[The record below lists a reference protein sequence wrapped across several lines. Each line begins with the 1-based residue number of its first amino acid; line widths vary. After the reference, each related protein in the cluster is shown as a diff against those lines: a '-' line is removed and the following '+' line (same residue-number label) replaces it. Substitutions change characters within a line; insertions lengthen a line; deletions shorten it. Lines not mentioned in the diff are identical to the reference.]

1 MNVEIELS
9 TESVI
14 KAVSG
19 ILINGDM
26 GISFIGISTDTRII
40 KPGYLF
46 FALKGEKFDGH
57 DFYMDAI
64 RKGAKGLVISRF
76 PKDFRVE
83 EIPKTISVILVKD
96 TLKALGDLASYWRKK
111 LNSTFVAIT
120 GSCGKTTTKELTY
133 NIISK
138 FFKTAKNQANYN
150 NLIGVPLSLLS
161 MKEDTEIGILE
172 LGTNQ
177 KGEIERLSQ
186 IVKPHISVI
195 TSIYPAHLEGLG
207 SIEGVL
213 EEKISLF
220 KNTWED
226 GTLIYNFD
234 QEILRKRLEDF
245 PQNKISFGF
254 NRDADIFLRNLVF
267 LKNNIKGEIVF
278 RDSSYFLEIE
288 NIGKHNLLNLLASLC
303 VAISLGLDLREIIP
317 LIGNEI
323 PLYKRFEVLEKGN
336 FLIMDDTYNANP
348 GSTKAALEYLK
359 EISKDYKKKI
369 IILGDMKELGENS
382 ERLHREIGGLV
393 AEIADFAFFI
403 GDMSKSYEE
412 GFKEKTQNKNC
423 NIFNNVKE
431 FLEEKFPFEE
441 IKKEKEKTI
450 ILVKGS
456 RALKMERIVERLLKE
471 LN

>member
-26 GISFIGISTDTRII
+26 GISFKGISTDTRII

-57 DFYMDAI
+57 NFYKDAI
-64 RKGAKGLVISRF
+64 EKGAKGIVISYF
-76 PKDFRVE
+76 PKGFRVE

-96 TLKALGDLASYWRKK
+96 TLKALGDLASYWRDK

-161 MKEDTEIGILE
+161 MKEDTEVGILE

-195 TSIYPAHLEGLG
+195 TSIYPSHLEGLN

-220 KNTWED
+220 KNTWEK
-226 GTLIYNFD
+226 GTIIYNFD
-234 QEILRKRLEDF
+234 QEILRERAKSF

-254 NRDADIFLRNLVF
+254 SKNADLTFKNLIFFEN
-267 LKNNIKGEIVF
+267 KIKGEIIF
-278 RDSSYFLEIE
+278 KDETYPLAIE

-303 VAISLGLDLREIIP
+303 VAISLGLSLKEIVP
-317 LIGNEI
+317 LIGKEI
-323 PLYKRFEVLEKGN
+323 SLYKRFKIFEKEN
-336 FLIMDDTYNANP
+336 LLIIDDTYNANP

-359 EISKDYKKKI
+359 EISKNQKKI
-369 IILGDMKELGENS
+369 VILGDMKELGKDS
-382 ERLHREIGGLV
+382 ERFHKEIGRFV
-393 AEIADFAFFI
+393 AEVADFAIFT
-403 GDMSKSYEE
+403 GEMAKSYEE
-412 GFKEKTQNKNC
+412 GFKEKIQDKNC
-423 NIFNNVKE
+423 KTFNSVEE
-431 FLEEKFPFEE
+431 FLENFAFEE
-441 IKKEKEKTI
+441 IIKERATI
-450 ILVKGS
+450 LIKGS

-471 LN
+471 LS